1 MIDPDARVTVW
12 NDAAERMFGYT
23 REEAQG
29 QALLSASAVRVRGRW
44 HAVGILRDITDRLK
58 VEEAL
63 WKAKEET
70 EEANTEL
77 QRSVERANRRVLSGI
92 LESRKCRHTEVDNGA
107 AALAHLRAAART
119 NDPYRIAILDMVT
132 QDIPG
137 EDLGRQIKADSV
149 IAGTTLVMM
158 TSVGAGDRVYDLYEG
173 FRYGSLSMRSLALA
187 GRRRADILGI
197 GPSPA

>member
-1 MIDPDARVTVW
+1 
-12 NDAAERMFGYT
+12 
-23 REEAQG
+23 
-29 QALLSASAVRVRGRW
+29 
-44 HAVGILRDITDRLK
+44 
-58 VEEAL
+58 
-63 WKAKEET
+63 
-70 EEANTEL
+70 
-77 QRSVERANRRVLSGI
+77 
-92 LESRKCRHTEVDNGA
+92 VDSGA